1 MLLKNPPHNI
11 PRHFVFSTSLFC
23 MIKQN
28 KKITNLNSNSIAS
41 TCSGKFVVMSTGGGE
56 KYRAFQTLRELSYS
70 LNHSKT
76 PTSIKLERQNLS
88 PTIPQKSYAILHW
101 QPVSP
106 PRNRPPASKY
116 FVPPTT
122 SYSSAISTKESP
134 PTPKHFPLSMLIFP
148 RSQQLLGQGR
158 KANS

>member
-70 LNHSKT
+70 LNQSKT

-88 PTIPQKSYAILHW
+88 PNDTSKIIRHFTLTTCVTPEKS
-101 QPVSP
+101 
-106 PRNRPPASKY
+106 
-116 FVPPTT
+116 TT
-122 SYSSAISTKESP
+122 SVKVFRTSYYILLISHIYQRISTNTQTFPPLDVDLSP
-134 PTPKHFPLSMLIFP
+134 LPTAT
-148 RSQQLLGQGR
+148 RSG
-158 KANS
+158 KKS

>member
-88 PTIPQKSYAILHW
+88 PNDTSKIIRHFTLTTCVTPEKSTTS
-101 QPVSP
+101 VKVF
-106 PRNRPPASKY
+106 R
-116 FVPPTT
+116 T

-134 PTPKHFPLSMLIFP
+134 PTPKHCPLSMLIFP